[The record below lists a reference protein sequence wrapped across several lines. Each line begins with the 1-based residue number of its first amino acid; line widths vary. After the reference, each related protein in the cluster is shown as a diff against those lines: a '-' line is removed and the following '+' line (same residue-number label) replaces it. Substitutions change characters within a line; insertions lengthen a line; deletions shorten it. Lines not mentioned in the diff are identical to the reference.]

1 MGGHRF
7 GAAGGGGDPVTE
19 EDPIAR
25 LAGERGRI
33 LGQLGVRPEDARWI
47 EREAQTVA
55 SLVQPLRRRGAFSR
69 LVHRLARKAART
81 AR

>member
-1 MGGHRF
+1 M
-7 GAAGGGGDPVTE
+7 TQ
-19 EDPIAR
+19 EDPITH

-33 LGQLGVRPEDARWI
+33 LGELGVRPEDARWI
-47 EREAQTVA
+47 EWEARTIA
-55 SLVQPLRRRGAFSR
+55 SLVEPSRRRGAFSR

>member
-1 MGGHRF
+1 M
-7 GAAGGGGDPVTE
+7 TE
-19 EDPIAR
+19 EDPITR

-47 EREAQTVA
+47 EWEARTVA
-55 SLVQPLRRRGAFSR
+55 SLVQLSRRRGALFR
-69 LVHRLARKAART
+69 LVQRLARKAART

>member
-1 MGGHRF
+1 MTQ
-7 GAAGGGGDPVTE
+7 VTQ
-19 EDPIAR
+19 EDPIPR

-33 LGQLGVRPEDARWI
+33 LGQLGVRPEDTRWI
-47 EREAQTVA
+47 EQEARTIA
-55 SLVQPLRRRGAFSR
+55 SLVEPSRRRGAFSR

>member
-1 MGGHRF
+1 M
-7 GAAGGGGDPVTE
+7 TE
-19 EDPIAR
+19 EDPLTR

-47 EREAQTVA
+47 EREGQTVA
-55 SLVQPLRRRGAFSR
+55 SLLEPSRRRGAFSR
-69 LVHRLARKAART
+69 FVHRLARKAART